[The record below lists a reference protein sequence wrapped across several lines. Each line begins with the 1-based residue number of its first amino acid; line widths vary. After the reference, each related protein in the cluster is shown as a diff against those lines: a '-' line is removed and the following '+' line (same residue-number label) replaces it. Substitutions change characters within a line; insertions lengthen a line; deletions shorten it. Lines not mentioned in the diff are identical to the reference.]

1 MEYHGNE
8 LNSNIGN
15 EVEPGMEIPTIKPRI
30 LQVSQKQKEW
40 DIDVYSNDKFL
51 CGNNMHHH
59 GCPDPIDDHLPE
71 RGLGNVCNIPEP

>member
-30 LQVSQKQKEW
+30 LQVLQKQE
-40 DIDVYSNDKFL
+40 
-51 CGNNMHHH
+51 
-59 GCPDPIDDHLPE
+59 E
-71 RGLGNVCNIPEP
+71 